1 MPEDIK
7 YECPICNQKQ
17 LEDDDY
23 VEHVHEKH
31 QPYFCFAPQLFDK
44 MPIHLHKRITALIV
58 GNAE

>member
-17 LEDDDY
+17 LESDDY
-23 VEHVHEKH
+23 VEHVFEKH
-31 QPYFCFAPQLFDK
+31 QPYFCFAPELFKD
-44 MPIHLHKRITALIV
+44 MPIAIHQKIRALIC